1 MYPTIKLAALIV
13 GLLVLVGCGSG
24 GKIEFT
30 GEYDPESGI
39 VSVDLGNGTASS
51 SVAVELPEVSW
62 PPEGGTLPPVDLPG
76 LIEEPA
82 GGPFELI
89 TIDPSE
95 HPAEFLRGIFKKC
108 VNSQAVYLLS
118 EQHGLEAQE
127 RRYTAHEEGKH

>member
-1 MYPTIKLAALIV
+1 MYPTIKLAALIL

-76 LIEEPA
+76 LIEEPT
-82 GGPFELI
+82 GGVPPTHTLERARL
-89 TIDPSE
+89 SGG
-95 HPAEFLRGIFKKC
+95 ARWRGWTR
-108 VNSQAVYLLS
+108 
-118 EQHGLEAQE
+118 GLPQGPTS
-127 RRYTAHEEGKH
+127 RW